1 MVIKTCFK
9 MDLQIIEPGKTDIFV
24 AIFQHISKFTEHMN
38 LMFEKERL
46 FVQAINTSH
55 IVILE
60 IYLPREWFSK
70 YETDGCKIGVN
81 SALFYKVLKKRE
93 KTQTIYISCAS
104 TNDKMH
110 FHFTGPDK
118 TIFDKQFEM
127 PLIDLDTEILDI
139 PHIVHQAEFSLST
152 EKFANLVSQLKEF
165 GDNLEIACS
174 EEKIALCSHSSE
186 NGKMGAEIS
195 IDDLEE
201 FSIDEGE
208 KLRIDFSLRYLHDIC
223 QYQRLTKRVEIK
235 LSADFPMMILYRLGD
250 ALDAEDLPDERTDEI
265 ISSSTW
271 KAPRMVFYLAP
282 KVSEEDD

>member
-1 MVIKTCFK
+1 MK
-9 MDLQIIEPGKTDIFV
+9 LEIIESGKTDIFV
-24 AIFQHISKFTEHMN
+24 AVFQHISKFTEHMN

-60 IYLPREWFSK
+60 IYLPKEWFST
-70 YETDGCKIGVN
+70 YLTEGTRIGVN
-81 SALFYKVLKKRE
+81 AALFYKVLKKRE
-93 KTQTIYISCAS
+93 KTQTIQIDCDDS
-104 TNDKMH
+104 TKDTMH

-127 PLIDLDTEILDI
+127 PLIDLESELLDI
-139 PHIVHQAEFSLST
+139 PHVVHQAEFSLST
-152 EKFANLVSQLKEF
+152 DKFASLVSQLKEF
-165 GDNLEIACS
+165 GDSLEIECS

-208 KLRIDFSLRYLHDIC
+208 KIRLEFALRYLHDIC

-250 ALDAEDLPDERTDEI
+250 SLDSESELSDERTEEI
-265 ISSSTW
+265 VSSSTW
-271 KAPRMVFYLAP
+271 NAPRMVFYLAP
-282 KVSEEDD
+282 KVSDDE

>member
-1 MVIKTCFK
+1 MNLEIK
-9 MDLQIIEPGKTDIFV
+9 ESGKTDIFV
-24 AIFQHISKFTEHMN
+24 AVFQHISKFTEHMN

-60 IYLPREWFSK
+60 IYLPKEWFSK
-70 YETDGCKIGVN
+70 YETEGTRIGVN

-93 KTQTIYISCAS
+93 KTQTIHIHCEDAVKD
-104 TNDKMH
+104 TMH
-110 FHFTGPDK
+110 LYFTGPDK

-127 PLIDLDTEILDI
+127 PLIDLDAEILDI
-139 PHIVHQAEFSLST
+139 PYVVHQAEFSLST
-152 EKFANLVSQLKEF
+152 EKFASLVSQLKEF
-165 GDNLEIACS
+165 GDSLEITCS

-208 KLRIDFSLRYLHDIC
+208 KIRLEFALRYLHDIC

-250 ALDAEDLPDERTDEI
+250 ALDAEGELSDERTEEI
-265 ISSSTW
+265 VSSSTW
-271 KAPRMVFYLAP
+271 NAPRMVFYLAP
-282 KVSEEDD
+282 KVSDDE

>member
-1 MVIKTCFK
+1 
-9 MDLQIIEPGKTDIFV
+9 MDLEILEPGKTDIFV
-24 AIFQHISKFTEHMN
+24 AVFQHISKFTEHMN

-46 FVQAINTSH
+46 FVQAINSSH

-60 IYLPREWFSK
+60 IYLPKEWFSK
-70 YETDGCKIGVN
+70 YLTDGTRIGVN
-81 SALFYKVLKKRE
+81 AALFYKVLKKRE
-93 KTQTIYISCAS
+93 KTQTIHIHCEKD
-104 TNDKMH
+104 TIH

-118 TIFDKQFEM
+118 TIFDKQFEI

-152 EKFANLVSQLKEF
+152 EKFASLVSQLKEF
-165 GDNLEIACS
+165 GDSLEIQCS

-208 KLRIDFSLRYLHDIC
+208 KIRIDFALRYLHDIC

-250 ALDAEDLPDERTDEI
+250 SLDSEGELSDERTDEI
-265 ISSSTW
+265 VSSSKW
-271 KAPRMVFYLAP
+271 NAPRMVFYLAP
-282 KVSEEDD
+282 KVSEDD

>member
-1 MVIKTCFK
+1 MK
-9 MDLQIIEPGKTDIFV
+9 LEIIEPGKTDIFV
-24 AIFQHISKFTEHMN
+24 AVFQHIAKFTEHMN

-46 FVQAINTSH
+46 FVQAINVSH

-60 IYLPREWFSK
+60 IYLPKDWFST
-70 YETDGCKIGVN
+70 YETEGTRIGVN
-81 SALFYKVLKKRE
+81 AALFYKVLKKRE
-93 KTQTIYISCAS
+93 KTQTIQIDCDDSAKD
-104 TNDKMH
+104 TMH

-127 PLIDLDTEILDI
+127 PLIDLESELLDI

-152 EKFANLVSQLKEF
+152 DKFASLVSQLKEF
-165 GDNLEIACS
+165 GDSLEIECS

-208 KLRIDFSLRYLHDIC
+208 KIRLEFALRYLHDIC

-250 ALDAEDLPDERTDEI
+250 SLDSENELPDERTEEI
-265 ISSSTW
+265 VSSSTW
-271 KAPRMVFYLAP
+271 NAPRMVFYLAP
-282 KVSEEDD
+282 KVSEDEM

>member
-1 MVIKTCFK
+1 MNIE
-9 MDLQIIEPGKTDIFV
+9 IIESGKTDIFV
-24 AIFQHISKFTEHMN
+24 AVFQHISKFTEHLN

-46 FVQAINTSH
+46 FVQAINVSH

-70 YETDGCKIGVN
+70 YETDGTRIGVN
-81 SALFYKVLKKRE
+81 AALFYKVLKKRE
-93 KTQTIYISCAS
+93 KTQTIHIHSDGS
-104 TNDKMH
+104 VNDKMH

-127 PLIDLDTEILDI
+127 PLIDLECELLDI
-139 PHIVHQAEFSLST
+139 PHVVHQAEFSLSS

-165 GDNLEIACS
+165 GDGLEIECS
-174 EEKIALCSHSSE
+174 EAKIALCSHSSE
-186 NGKMGAEIS
+186 NGKMGADIS

-208 KLRIDFSLRYLHDIC
+208 KIRLEFALRYLHDIC

-235 LSADFPMMILYRLGD
+235 LSADFPMMIMYRLGD
-250 ALDAEDLPDERTDEI
+250 ALDAEGELPDERTDEI
-265 ISSSTW
+265 VSSSKW
-271 KAPRMVFYLAP
+271 NAPRMVFYLAP
-282 KVSEEDD
+282 KMNDDEM